1 MVRFRVVA
9 VLLALAA
16 VALGGTPAAA
26 APRAVTVAG
35 GDTLNNAGSRCT
47 LGFNVTGRGILA
59 GRCGPVG
66 TRWSAGTTSVGVVS
80 TVFGGTG
87 LTLITI
93 DSPAVGQLHGIRNGA
108 AVIAIS
114 SAAMSFVGQPVKEMS
129 PVSGLHGGTTYS
141 QPITPLLSQT
151 GRAIF

>member
-1 MVRFRVVA
+1 MPDHHPARSARARGLLPGDSHGKYGVGTVPASADPIVRFRVIA

-66 TRWSAGTTSVGVVS
+66 TRWSAGTTSVGVV
-80 TVFGGTG
+80 TG
-87 LTLITI
+87 
-93 DSPAVGQLHGIRNGA
+93 S
-108 AVIAIS
+108 
-114 SAAMSFVGQPVKEMS
+114 
-129 PVSGLHGGTTYS
+129 SGLSMVVDGSGNCTSGGTTYS